1 MCLKILVLLLG
12 MILVTNSGI
21 EPQEVI
27 EESVFGSVPYF
38 RDDTGRDAQ
47 LVDGFLYGYWNGRLC
62 RYDVNNNYA
71 EQILFDAGCNQAGSF
86 CISEGVIY
94 FLYRP
99 VTSTRTHENTCLY
112 RINCDGSGLVL
123 LQDEILDVVYEWD
136 NYFIDIYDGIL
147 YLVDPADRQRREFY
161 CLTGDRGVVRV
172 PMKATL
178 YGQIPEGYQEV
189 RWGNLP
195 TLVYMMRN
203 YGFVLLEKESGEGL
217 YLCDLDTGKRKE
229 VCFGEIDVYTYTMLI
244 TNDRLLFCERNSNS
258 FAKQWYWV
266 SLDDLDNPQKWILF
280 DKEYYGTDVFFND
293 ESGVYF
299 VKYDYDTE
307 DWNVWYAGWDDD
319 TATLIRQI
327 DKEERAYNT
336 SSIFYGQS
344 DMWYFDGDAFY
355 YNENG
360 YYIDSSKYEED
371 CIIRNNLEGEKEII
385 CTYNK
390 NYDYEEKLCYYVT
403 EEKGY
408 SISQELINELKQR
421 FGRFYVYGE
430 QLEFIAQRA
439 YLHGNSEVVNKIN
452 SYMTQEYEEI
462 IQEWEDS
469 QTEWEQLIMKEVEEQ
484 DSDAL
489 NVLNLLEL
497 CYEMYSYITYA
508 DDKYIVFRVCEGG
521 YFGGAHPNYYYSNYV
536 FDRATGERLT
546 INDIVGKSDEE
557 ICRIIVPY
565 MDKDYD
571 FYEGFWYIEPEKL
584 ITEQHRLFL
593 TEDGIGIFF
602 NTYDI
607 DCYAAGTIE
616 FVIPYEAFKLSEW

>member
-1 MCLKILVLLLG
+1 MWWKIFALVLGVLLAG
-12 MILVTNSGI
+12 NREMDL
-21 EPQEVI
+21 P
-27 EESVFGSVPYF
+27 EESTFGSVPYF

-47 LVDGFLYGYWNGRLC
+47 LVEGYLYGYWNGKLC
-62 RYDVNNNYA
+62 RYDVNNDYE

-112 RINCDGSGLVL
+112 RINCDGTGLAL
-123 LQDEILDVVYEWD
+123 LQEEILDVVYDRD
-136 NYFIDIYDGIL
+136 NYLIDIYEGIL

-161 CLTGDRGVVRV
+161 CLTGERDVVRV

-178 YGQIPEGYQEV
+178 YGKIPEGYRETA
-189 RWGNLP
+189 RGNLP
-195 TLVYMMRN
+195 SLVYMMRN
-203 YGFVLLEKESGEGL
+203 YGYVLLEKESGEGL
-217 YLCDLDTGKRKE
+217 YLCDLNTGIINE
-229 VCFGEIDVYTYTMLI
+229 CFGEIDVYPYIMYI
-244 TNDRLLFCERNSNS
+244 TNDKLIFYIWNANS

-266 SLDDLDNPQKWILF
+266 SLDNLNNPQKWILF
-280 DKEYYGTDVFFND
+280 DNESYRKNAFFYD
-293 ESGVYF
+293 ESGGYF
-299 VKYDYDTE
+299 VKYDYDSE
-307 DWNVWYAGWDDD
+307 CWEVWYAGWEDD

-327 DKEERAYNT
+327 DKEDGLNDA
-336 SSIFYGQS
+336 SPIFRGQS
-344 DMWYFDGDAFY
+344 NMWYFDGDAFY

-360 YYIDSSKYEED
+360 YCTDLSRYEED
-371 CIIRNNLEGEKEII
+371 CIIRNNMEGEKEII
-385 CTYNK
+385 CTYNQNA
-390 NYDYEEKLCYYVT
+390 NYGEKLCYYIT

-430 QLEFIAQRA
+430 QLEFISEKA
-439 YLHGNSEVVNKIN
+439 YLRGDSEGVNKIN
-452 SYMTQEYEEI
+452 TYMQQEYERI
-462 IQEWEDS
+462 IREWEYN
-469 QTEWEQLIMKEVEEQ
+469 QEEWEQLMLKETEEQ
-484 DSDAL
+484 NSEEL
-489 NVLNLLEL
+489 NVLDLLVMS
-497 CYEMYSYITYA
+497 YEMYSYITYA

-521 YFGGAHPNYYYSNYV
+521 YFGGAHPNYYYTNYV
-536 FDRATGERLT
+536 FDRITGERLT
-546 INDIVGKSDEE
+546 INDIVGKDNEE

-593 TEDGIGIFF
+593 TEEGIGIFF

-616 FVIPYEAFKLSEW
+616 FVIPYEAFKLPEW

>member
-1 MCLKILVLLLG
+1 MWWKIFALVLGVLLAG
-12 MILVTNSGI
+12 NREMDL
-21 EPQEVI
+21 P
-27 EESVFGSVPYF
+27 EESTFGSVPYF

-62 RYDVNNNYA
+62 RYDVNNDYE

-86 CISEGVIY
+86 CISDGVIY

-123 LQDEILDVVYEWD
+123 LQDEILDVVYDKD
-136 NYFIDIYDGIL
+136 NYLIDIYEGIL

-195 TLVYMMRN
+195 SLVYMMRN
-203 YGFVLLEKESGEGL
+203 YGYVLLEKESGEGL
-217 YLCDLDTGKRKE
+217 YLCDLETGKLKE
-229 VCFGEIDVYTYTMLI
+229 VCFGDIDVYTYTMLI
-244 TNDRLLFCERNSNS
+244 TNDRLLFCDWNSNL
-258 FAKQWYWV
+258 FARQWYWV
-266 SLDDLDNPQKWILF
+266 SLDDLNNPQKWIF
-280 DKEYYGTDVFFND
+280 FGKEFYGMDTFFND

-299 VKYDYDTE
+299 VKYDYDSE
-307 DWNVWYAGWDDD
+307 CWKVWYAGWEDD

-327 DKEERAYNT
+327 DKEENVHDT
-336 SSIFYGQS
+336 TPVFYGQS
-344 DMWYFDGDAFY
+344 DMWYFDGSAFY

-360 YYIDSSKYEED
+360 YYTDTSKYDED
-371 CIIRNNLEGEKEII
+371 CIIRNDLKGEKEII
-385 CTYNK
+385 STYYEK
-390 NYDYEEKLCYYVT
+390 TDYGDKLCYYVT

-408 SISQELINELKQR
+408 SISQELVNELKQR
-421 FGRFYVYGE
+421 LGRYYTYGE
-430 QLEFIAQRA
+430 QLEFVSQKA
-439 YLHGNSEVVNKIN
+439 YLLGDSEAVNKIN
-452 SYMTQEYEEI
+452 SYMKQEYEGI
-462 IQEWEDS
+462 IREWEYS
-469 QTEWEQLIMKEVEEQ
+469 QTDWEQLVLKGAEEQ
-484 DSDAL
+484 DFNELDFL
-489 NVLNLLEL
+489 DLLVMD
-497 CYEMYSYITYA
+497 YEMCSYITYA
-508 DDKYIVFRVCEGG
+508 DDKYIVFRIYEGG
-521 YFGGAHPNYYYSNYV
+521 YLGGAHPNYYYSNYV
-536 FDRATGERLT
+536 FDRNTGERLT

-593 TEDGIGIFF
+593 TEEGIGIFF

-616 FVIPYEAFKLSEW
+616 FVIPYEAFKLPEW

>member
-1 MCLKILVLLLG
+1 MWWKLFALVLG
-12 MILVTNSGI
+12 MLIVGNR
-21 EPQEVI
+21 EVDLP

-38 RDDTGRDAQ
+38 LDDTGKDAQ
-47 LVDGFLYGYWNGRLC
+47 LVDGYLYGYWNGRLC
-62 RYDVNNNYA
+62 RYDVNNDYE

-86 CISEGVIY
+86 CISDGVIY

-123 LQDEILDVVYEWD
+123 LQDEILDVVYDKD
-136 NYFIDIYDGIL
+136 NYLIDIYDGII
-147 YLVDPADRQRREFY
+147 YLIDPVDRQRREFY
-161 CLTGDRGVVRV
+161 CLTGDRSVVRV
-172 PMKATL
+172 PLKATL
-178 YGQIPEGYQEV
+178 YGKIPEGYRETV
-189 RWGNLP
+189 RGNLP
-195 TLVYMMRN
+195 SLVYMMRN
-203 YGFVLLEKESGEGL
+203 YGYVLLEKESGEGL
-217 YLCDLDTGKRKE
+217 YLCDLNTGE
-229 VCFGEIDVYTYTMLI
+229 INECFGEIDVYPYIMSI
-244 TNDRLLFCERNSNS
+244 TNDKLIFYIRNANS
-258 FAKQWYWV
+258 FAKQWYWL

-280 DKEYYGTDVFFND
+280 DYEYYGKDAFFND

-307 DWNVWYAGWDDD
+307 DWKVWYAGWDDD

-360 YYIDSSKYEED
+360 YYTDSSKYEED

-385 CTYNK
+385 CTYNQNA
-390 NYDYEEKLCYYVT
+390 NYGEKLCYYIT

-408 SISQELINELKQR
+408 SISQELVNELKQR
-421 FGRFYVYGE
+421 LGRYYTYGE
-430 QLEFIAQRA
+430 QLEFVSQKA
-439 YLHGNSEVVNKIN
+439 YLLGDSEAVNKIN
-452 SYMTQEYEEI
+452 SYMKQEYEGI
-462 IQEWEDS
+462 IREWEYS
-469 QTEWEQLIMKEVEEQ
+469 QTDWEQLVLKGAEEQ
-484 DSDAL
+484 DSNELDFL
-489 NVLNLLEL
+489 DLLVMD
-497 CYEMYSYITYA
+497 YEMCSYITYA
-508 DDKYIVFRVCEGG
+508 DDKYIVFRIYEGG
-521 YFGGAHPNYYYSNYV
+521 YLGGAHPNYYYSNYV
-536 FDRATGERLT
+536 FDRNTGERLT

-584 ITEQHRLFL
+584 IIEQHRFFL

-602 NTYDI
+602 NPYDI
-607 DCYAAGTIE
+607 DCYAEGTIE
-616 FVIPYEAFKLSEW
+616 FVIPYEAFKLPEW